1 MSQIRVISSTIIC
14 PTSENDELTHRV
26 ELTPWDLRLLK
37 LEYIQKGLPFQKPA
51 EKGVDQNLIQHLKV
65 SLSRTLDILHPLA
78 GRLSQIENEDGT
90 TCFFI
95 NCNSAGAQ
103 FVHAAHDGV
112 RVADILDPVYIPDEI
127 IENLFSMNSVLNY
140 EGTSKPLLAVQVTEL
155 ADGIFIGCSINHA
168 VADGTSFW
176 HFFNTWSL
184 ISRSGSD
191 DTVSQ
196 STPVFGRHF
205 LDGLI
210 DLPVR
215 VPFSQIQIQRQLI
228 QQTPSS
234 NLLQR
239 VFHFPK
245 EKVAQLKAKANAEM
259 STSNISSLQALMA
272 HLWRATTRGRCD
284 LKSNEEITYRIAI
297 GLRQK
302 MKPPLPDLYMGNALR
317 GVSTYSTASDL
328 LQHGLGWA
336 ALKINK
342 AISAMRPEDVTRELE
357 DWVKAPSIRPNL
369 RAETSVHGLLTGSSP
384 RFNVYGNDFGWGRP
398 VAVRSGSANKMNGK
412 LTVFPGAEEGS
423 IDFEVCLLPETLHAM
438 ENDAEFMEAVLR

>member
-1 MSQIRVISSTIIC
+1 MSQIRQISTSIVC
-14 PTSENDELTHRV
+14 PTCENDELTHRV
-26 ELTPWDLRLLK
+26 ELSPWDLRLLQ
-37 LEYIQKGLPFQKPA
+37 LEYIQKGLLFPKLA
-51 EKGVDQNLIQHLKV
+51 EKEVDQSLIQHLKV
-65 SLSRTLDILHPLA
+65 SLSRTLNILYPLA

-112 RVADILDPVYIPDEI
+112 RVADILDPIYIP
-127 IENLFSMNSVLNY
+127 
-140 EGTSKPLLAVQVTEL
+140 VQITEL
-155 ADGIFIGCSINHA
+155 ADGIFIGCSINHV

-176 HFFNTWSL
+176 HFCNTWSH

-196 STPVFGRHF
+196 SSPPVFGRHF

-215 VPFSQIQIQRQLI
+215 IPFSQIQIPETLI

-234 NLLQR
+234 TLLQR

-259 STSNISSLQALMA
+259 GTNNISSLQALMA
-272 HLWRATTRGRCD
+272 HLWRATTRGRRD
-284 LKSNEEITYRIAI
+284 VKSDEETTYRIAI

-302 MKPPLPDLYMGNALR
+302 LKPPLPNLYMGNALR
-317 GVSTYSTASDL
+317 GVSTNSTASDL
-328 LQHGLGWA
+328 LQHGLGWT

-342 AISAMRPEDVTRELE
+342 AIASMTPEDVTRELE
-357 DWVKAPSIRPNL
+357 DWVKAPIIRPSL
-369 RAETSVHGLLTGSSP
+369 RAQTRVHSLLTGSSP

-398 VAVRSGSANKMNGK
+398 LAVRSGNANKMNGK

-438 ENDAEFMEAVLR
+438 ADDAEFMEAVLT

>member
-1 MSQIRVISSTIIC
+1 MSQIRQISTSIVC
-14 PTSENDELTHRV
+14 PTCENDELITHRV
-26 ELTPWDLRLLK
+26 ELSPWDLRLLK
-37 LEYIQKGLPFQKPA
+37 LEYIQKGLLFPKLA
-51 EKGVDQNLIQHLKV
+51 EKEVDQSLIQHLKV
-65 SLSRTLDILHPLA
+65 SLSRTLNILYPLA

-112 RVADILDPVYIPDEI
+112 RVADILDPVYIPD
-127 IENLFSMNSVLNY
+127 
-140 EGTSKPLLAVQVTEL
+140 
-155 ADGIFIGCSINHA
+155 
-168 VADGTSFW
+168 GTSFW
-176 HFFNTWSL
+176 NFFNTWSH

-196 STPVFGRHF
+196 STPVFCRHF

-215 VPFSQIQIQRQLI
+215 IPFSQIQIPETLI

-234 NLLQR
+234 TLLQR

-259 STSNISSLQALMA
+259 GTNNISSLQALMA
-272 HLWRATTRGRCD
+272 HLWRATTRGRRD
-284 LKSNEEITYRIAI
+284 VKSDEETTYRIAI
-297 GLRQK
+297 GLRQRL
-302 MKPPLPDLYMGNALR
+302 KPPLPNLYMGNALR
-317 GVSTYSTASDL
+317 GVSTNSTASDL

-342 AISAMRPEDVTRELE
+342 AIASMTPEDVTRELE
-357 DWVKAPSIRPNL
+357 DWVKAPIIRPSL
-369 RAETSVHGLLTGSSP
+369 RAQTRVPNLKAQTRVHSLLTGSSP

-398 VAVRSGSANKMNGK
+398 LAVRSGNANKMNGK

-438 ENDAEFMEAVLR
+438 ADDAEFTEAVLT